1 MATALDHL
9 RAAPRQWVAG
19 GGVAAIV
26 VLVLAA
32 LFLGGGDE
40 RITTVGG
47 SSLASTTAAPR
58 PTDET
63 EAPPVAAP
71 TTNGTT
77 TVPSTRTTIARS
89 DDPTVTISI
98 DEYVLDID
106 DDVPAVEGRSIPD
119 QDDDPETIITA
130 APPPWAWS
138 TRTTEAGQVSTG
150 VGCADDLSAA
160 ALDRFLAERVGPVLG
175 WDYQHVYP
183 LGGGRYLW
191 LFQDVF
197 LDHSG
202 TKNTLG
208 GARFIHNGAMVQDG
222 RCFSL
227 LHRGSAERPDSFEV
241 GDGSYDL
248 RTKWLWPMG
257 GELANGELWVFWA
270 EMVKDPYD
278 PRPPDGL
285 GWHPRRT
292 FLARYDADTLART
305 DFRRA
310 PNDGV
315 APIYGY
321 AVASDETH
329 TYLFGNTFEQNMV
342 REGGFWSGQHSA
354 ASMYVARVRR
364 GKLQD
369 IPEYRTFDGWS
380 PDPAAAW
387 PIVQRFFAENPMQ
400 PRYLDGQW
408 VSATAVDGYWG
419 DHLAIDVA
427 PNAWGPWSMVQY
439 TPLVPRGGDPKKNTY
454 HAQPLPWRGAF
465 GSLQITVSNNARNM
479 ERDAWNNPE
488 RYRPMVTV
496 APYVATPPPTTTT
509 TTSTTSTTTTTTTS
523 TTVAPTT
530 TIAPTKTTVAPTTTT
545 TAPTTTAPTTTTTTT
560 TTVAPTT
567 TTTTVAPTTT
577 TSTAPTTSTTSSTTS
592 TTTVPGNDGSG
603 G

>member
-1 MATALDHL
+1 MATPLDHL
-9 RAAPRQWVAG
+9 RAAPRQWVAA
-19 GGVAAIV
+19 GGVAALGG
-26 VLVLAA
+26 LVL
-32 LFLGGGDE
+32 LGVFLGGGDE

-47 SSLASTTAAPR
+47 SSLAPSTAASA
-58 PTDET
+58 TTGEST
-63 EAPPVAAP
+63 APSVAAP
-71 TTNGTT
+71 TSAGTT
-77 TVPSTRTTIARS
+77 TVSPTSTTLPRPS
-89 DDPTVTISI
+89 DPTVTISI

-106 DDVPAVEGRSIPD
+106 DEVPAVEGRSIPD
-119 QDDDPETIITA
+119 QDEDPEPIVTT

-150 VGCADDLSAA
+150 VGCADDLSAE

-183 LGGGRYLW
+183 LGGDRYLW

-202 TKNTLG
+202 AKSTLG
-208 GARFIHNGAMVQDG
+208 AARFIHNGAMVQDG

-227 LHRGSAERPDSFEV
+227 LHRGSPERPDSFEV

-257 GELANGELWVFWA
+257 GELADGQLWVFWA

-278 PRPPDGL
+278 PKPPDGL

-292 FLARYDADTLART
+292 FLARYDAETLTRT
-305 DFRRA
+305 DFRLA
-310 PNDGV
+310 PDPGV
-315 APIYGY
+315 TPIYGY

-342 REGGFWSGQHSA
+342 REGGFWSGRHSA
-354 ASMYVARVRR
+354 ADMYVARVRK

-380 PDPAAAW
+380 PEPDDAW

-439 TPLVPRGGDPKKNTY
+439 TPLLPRGADPKKNTY
-454 HAQPLPWRGAF
+454 HAQPLPWRDAF

-488 RYRPMVTV
+488 RYRPMVIV
-496 APYVATPPPTTTT
+496 APYFATPPPTTTT
-509 TTSTTSTTTTTTTS
+509 TTTSTTTTTTTTTTVAPS
-523 TTVAPTT
+523 TTVARSTTTTVRPTT
-530 TIAPTKTTVAPTTTT
+530 TTTVAPTTTT
-545 TAPTTTAPTTTTTTT
+545 VRPTTTTTVAPTTTTT

-567 TTTTVAPTTT
+567 TTTTVAPTT
-577 TSTAPTTSTTSSTTS
+577 STTSSTTT
-592 TTTVPGNDGSG
+592 TTTVLGNDGSG
-603 G
+603 